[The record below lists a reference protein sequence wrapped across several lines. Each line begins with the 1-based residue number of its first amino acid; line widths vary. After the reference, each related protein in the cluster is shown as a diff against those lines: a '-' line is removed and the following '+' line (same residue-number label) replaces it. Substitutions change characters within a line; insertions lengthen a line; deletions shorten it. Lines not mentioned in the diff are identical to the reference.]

1 MFLIFLEKL
10 YRIKLY
16 INCRIMSIGFCR
28 IKFQPDYKFQQGKI
42 IYGNMG
48 EWTNCPHKKDT
59 VRRILVSTLSF
70 RYHLVY
76 HNTSDAN

>member
-1 MFLIFLEKL
+1 
-10 YRIKLY
+10 
-16 INCRIMSIGFCR
+16 MSIGFCR

-48 EWTNCPHKKDT
+48 EWTNCPPPFFILPRIKWTICPHKKDT